1 MRWLLRLAAIVTFAM
16 AGAPVA
22 FSQTYEA
29 LQGYCERGGETVTT
43 DGRTSTTKV
52 QRSYP
57 SCTITVYDSGTT
69 NLATIASDNAGTPKA
84 NPFTADVD
92 GYWKF
97 YVQDGRYDV
106 KLSGSGLTT
115 VTRSGYWVT
124 SVSGGGGIT
133 GSGTTNRLPVF
144 TSSTA
149 IGNSIFQQVG
159 TSEIKFS
166 ATGKRL
172 NLDTGS
178 QVVVEIP
185 NAAVTGTTQNYL
197 ASLTGAPSTAVVI
210 STSTTDGIVGIVMA
224 GAGTTGNAQIAVAG
238 IAQCTFDGAT
248 VAGDYVI
255 PSVTVAGQCHSNGA
269 TLPTN
274 GTQVIGRVLSTNAST
289 GTYDVQLFGS
299 EVHPAVT
306 TGSGT
311 TNYVALWGSPSTLTT
326 ATDLFRDASSDPANP
341 EYVFRDNIHIF
352 TTEPLSKLTIDTDQI
367 IFSGS
372 ATRTNGTVMQTMKAT
387 ATQTGNFQ
395 TFTNSLGGTLFAVDI
410 DGDVKPRGVNYTWP
424 AALPGSTQ
432 CVQVSAAGT
441 ISYTSCGGSTPNVVQ
456 AYNVVVDGGCDNT
469 GGGNTSVCVNAAI
482 IAAATAGRQIFFP
495 AGTYLGNF
503 TVSGLN
509 SLHIFGE
516 GPGRTILQSD
526 DGTAPALFANN
537 AGGLTHSLTIEEM
550 SINGFG
556 SGVGDYGFEMSPDQP
571 FDLTLR
577 NIRVNNTNAGG
588 IYIPTNAFTMLFDGV
603 DVSTLGGNG
612 FDIYGD
618 NTITLIRT
626 YVHSVGTGGAAYR
639 LRSGRFTCIGCNGID
654 SGTNADWGVLGNNM
668 AEDSDVSYAR
678 VTFIGSNVEAF
689 TNYGIRLKAGS
700 QASIHATNFV
710 SPSSGTVTAIL
721 ADNMSGTNPGIF
733 DGLSSFSLNGTA
745 AWANGSPINSA
756 GVPFIFEGTPSVATY
771 YDTNLAAAVN
781 IGYRSNALNGAS
793 TRSTQYFNRL
803 ALGTGSGEGFDG
815 DLYFIDTDSR
825 SIGASGGGR
834 PSDLYLGTGGIHIAN
849 GSVPV
854 EGQNWNITG
863 GTNPGLFFDDG
874 TVAGRYQLLAAGPYM
889 QLGTTSAHAL
899 NFLTNNTTRW
909 SMNSSGHFIVD
920 SGSLTIGLAAG
931 NRPTIGY
938 FSTSVNVGIPG
949 TGVGSVVFG
958 NGSNNNTFTLQ
969 SGTTGSN
976 LTFTLPTA
984 DGSSGHCLK
993 TNGSGVLSF
1002 GACGGGGG
1010 STVWSDLTDPAAN
1023 LSLAMAAQTTTFTW
1037 GNATGASTNMF
1048 TLADTASNSGTGYI
1062 LAINTAASSAAKP
1075 VRVTAGGTSNGV
1087 EMTTAGVLQAIGTGQ
1102 VQGTAAGASGAV
1114 QYNNGSNIMGADNG
1128 LIYDS
1133 LTATLQLGIASTT
1146 SGKLLFRNAS
1156 NSNTA
1161 TLATGAP
1168 SGNVTITLP
1177 IVTSTLATLAGTEA
1191 LTNKS
1196 INGMTITSSTGTFTL
1211 TNGKTLTVQ
1220 NTLTFSG
1227 TDSSSV
1233 AFGAGGTVA
1242 YVGTANSWGDGVKQT
1257 FNPDGTNSG
1266 VNVGGHTADPS
1277 SPANGDIFYNSTTNK
1292 FRCYEN
1298 GAWANCIA
1306 SSSPALTATFV
1317 GYGDGSNLLT
1327 GTSDLTYS
1335 TSTKTLSIINGSGA
1349 TTLVLNGS
1357 SDTSAVKFGAASLPG
1372 SQGGIFFPFVGG
1384 SNSSGPGIWWG
1395 SSASYA
1401 SLSGIYLNNGFTFQ
1415 GANSTHD
1422 PVKIAKG
1429 TGTSSN
1435 GAVIFEFRPSDAY
1448 LAIAPFGTSAGET
1461 TPIRY
1466 LELAANGTNYFA
1478 TKAADNIAT
1487 TRTMVW
1493 PNDDPSASEVL
1504 TVTGFSGG
1512 VITTEWAAGGGG
1524 SSPPFN
1530 DNSALIQNNS
1540 DNTKKAIFSAASIS
1554 TATTRTFTL
1563 PDADTTLVGTDTI
1576 QTLTN
1581 KTIDGANNTIIV
1593 SFSDLSDS
1601 TSNVT
1606 FNQNANNTTFNQ
1618 TTGLWAYSWSGNTTS
1633 NNVLALSHSNTS
1645 ATGNLLNISTSASV
1659 SIKPLAISPRGTQSF
1674 LADHLGNVVIASA
1687 ALATNATNGFLYITT
1702 SAGTPSGTP
1711 TSYTGR
1717 SPIHFDSTNNK
1728 LYVNKAG
1735 SWIDVTG
1742 SGGGGY
1748 ATIQEEGSGLTQ
1760 RTTLNFIG
1768 SSFTAADDSGNS
1780 RTNVTADSDLDALA
1794 SNSSNGLWARTGAG
1808 TGSART
1814 VTAGSSNGLTVTNG
1828 DGVSGN
1834 PTIDYS
1840 TTSTSGLGFHIPGNG
1855 GVPFTSDV
1863 SGTLAGSSNEVR
1875 VVLILVPNRITVD
1888 RIAVNGVVDSA
1899 GNNAGFGIYS
1909 SDGNTK
1915 ICDSGAISTTSWAG
1929 ASSYALSSSCTFGP
1943 GYFYYAWTASSTTP
1957 TARSNGGIS
1966 NFYTPINAGTGT
1978 VLGTAANASSGGVLP
1993 STLGTLTDSAG
2004 LTIPIVR
2011 FFKN

>member
-1 MRWLLRLAAIVTFAM
+1 MNWMVRFVAAMVLAL
-16 AGAPVA
+16 AGTTVA

-29 LQGYCERGGETVTT
+29 LRGYCERGGETVTT

-84 NPFTADVD
+84 NPFTSDAD
-92 GYWKF
+92 GYWQF
-97 YVQDGRYDV
+97 FVADGRYDV

-115 VTRSGYWVT
+115 VTRSGYWVST
-124 SVSGGGGIT
+124 ASGGGGIT

-149 IGNSIFQQVG
+149 LGNSILQQVG

-178 QVVVEIP
+178 QLVVEIP

-197 ASLTGAPSTAVVI
+197 ARLTGAPSTAVVAL
-210 STSTTDGIVGIVMA
+210 TSTTDGIVGIVMA

-248 VAGDYVI
+248 TAGHYVI
-255 PSVTVAGQCHSNGA
+255 PSTTVGGQCKSFGA

-274 GTQVIGRVLSTNAST
+274 GTQVIGRVLTTNGAG

-311 TNYVALWGSPSTLTT
+311 TNYVALWGTPTTLTT

-341 EYVFRDNIHIF
+341 EYVFQDNINIF
-352 TTEPLSKLTIDTDQI
+352 TTQPISKLAIDTDQI
-367 IFSGS
+367 VLSGS

-503 TVSGLN
+503 TIAGLN
-509 SLHIFGE
+509 SLRLFGE

-526 DGTAPALFANN
+526 DGTTPALFANN
-537 AGGLTHSLTIEEM
+537 ASGLTHSLTIEEM

-556 SGVGDYGFEMSPDQP
+556 SGAGDYAFEMSPDQP
-571 FDLTLR
+571 FDLTMR
-577 NIRVNNTNAGG
+577 NVRVNNANTGG

-603 DVSTLGGNG
+603 DVSVVGGNG
-612 FDIYGD
+612 FDIFGD
-618 NTITLIRT
+618 NTVTLIRT

-639 LRSGRFTCIGCNGID
+639 LRSGRFVCIGCNGID
-654 SGTNADWGVLGNNM
+654 SGTNADWGVFGNLA
-668 AEDSDVSYAR
+668 AEDGADAFAR
-678 VTFIGSNVEAF
+678 VTLIGSNVEAF
-689 TNYGIRLKAGS
+689 TNRGIRVKAGS
-700 QASIHATNFV
+700 QVSVHDTNFV
-710 SPSSGTVTAIL
+710 SPSSGTVTAI
-721 ADNMSGTNPGIF
+721 AIDNMSGVNPGVF
-733 DGLSSFSLNGTA
+733 DGLSGFALVGTA
-745 AWANGSPINSA
+745 AWTNGAPINSG
-756 GVPFIFEGTPSVATY
+756 GVPFLFEGVPNPTTY
-771 YDTNLAAAVN
+771 YDTGEAALVN
-781 IGYRSNALNGAS
+781 IGYRYTALNGTAD
-793 TRSTQYFNRL
+793 RATQWFNRM
-803 ALGTGSGEGFDG
+803 ALGTGSGQGFDG
-815 DLYFIDTDSR
+815 NLNFIDDNTR
-825 SIGASGGGR
+825 SIGASTPAGR
-834 PSDLYLGTGGIHIAN
+834 PQHIYVGTGGVHVGTGA
-849 GSVPV
+849 VPV
-854 EGQNWNITG
+854 EGQNWAVTG
-863 GTNPGLFFDDG
+863 GTNPLIEFNNA
-874 TVAGRYQLLAAGPYM
+874 TVAGRFQLLAGGPYM
-889 QLGTTSAHAL
+889 QLGTTSNHAL

-909 SMNSSGHFIVD
+909 VMNSSGHLIVD

-949 TGVGSVVFG
+949 TGVGSIVFG
-958 NGSNNNTFTLQ
+958 NGTNSNTFTLQ
-969 SGTTGSN
+969 SGTTASN

-984 DGSSGHCLK
+984 DGSSGYCLK

-1002 GACGGGGG
+1002 AAC
-1010 STVWSDLTDPAAN
+1010 
-1023 LSLAMAAQTTTFTW
+1023 
-1037 GNATGASTNMF
+1037 
-1048 TLADTASNSGTGYI
+1048 
-1062 LAINTAASSAAKP
+1062 SSSP
-1075 VRVTAGGTSNGV
+1075 
-1087 EMTTAGVLQAIGTGQ
+1087 
-1102 VQGTAAGASGAV
+1102 
-1114 QYNNGSNIMGADNG
+1114 
-1128 LIYDS
+1128 S
-1133 LTATLQLGIASTT
+1133 LTATFI
-1146 SGKLLFRNAS
+1146 
-1156 NSNTA
+1156 
-1161 TLATGAP
+1161 
-1168 SGNVTITLP
+1168 
-1177 IVTSTLATLAGTEA
+1177 
-1191 LTNKS
+1191 
-1196 INGMTITSSTGTFTL
+1196 
-1211 TNGKTLTVQ
+1211 
-1220 NTLTFSG
+1220 
-1227 TDSSSV
+1227 
-1233 AFGAGGTVA
+1233 
-1242 YVGTANSWGDGVKQT
+1242 
-1257 FNPDGTNSG
+1257 
-1266 VNVGGHTADPS
+1266 
-1277 SPANGDIFYNSTTNK
+1277 
-1292 FRCYEN
+1292 
-1298 GAWANCIA
+1298 
-1306 SSSPALTATFV
+1306 

-1335 TSTKTLSIINGSGA
+1335 TSTKTLSIINGSGSA
-1349 TTLVLNGS
+1349 NLILNGL
-1357 SDTSAVKFGAASLPG
+1357 SDTSKVNFGAASAPG
-1372 SQGGIFFPFVGG
+1372 NQGGILFPFVGG
-1384 SNSSGPGIWWG
+1384 SNSSGPGIWWA
-1395 SSASYA
+1395 SSASYG
-1401 SLSGIYLNNGFTFQ
+1401 SQSGIYLNNGFTFQ

-1478 TKAADNIAT
+1478 VKAADNIAT

-1687 ALATNATNGFLYITT
+1687 ALATNATDGFLYITT

-1840 TTSTSGLGFHIPGNG
+1840 TTSTSGLGFHVPGNG
-1855 GVPFTSDV
+1855 GVPFTADV
-1863 SGTLAGSSNEVR
+1863 SGTLAGSGNEVR

-1957 TARSNGGIS
+1957 TARSNSGIT
-1966 NFYTPINAGTGT
+1966 NFYTAVNAGTGT